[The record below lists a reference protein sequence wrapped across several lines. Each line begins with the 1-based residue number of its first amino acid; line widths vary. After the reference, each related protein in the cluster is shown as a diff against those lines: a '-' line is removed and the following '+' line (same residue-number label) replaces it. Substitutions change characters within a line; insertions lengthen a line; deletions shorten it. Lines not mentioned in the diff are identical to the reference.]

1 MILTLS
7 FSTFS
12 TPLLLES
19 NYRRVKQLKDCAL
32 WIYTTDPTD
41 KEARELAY
49 MDATLFCIFRWSS
62 LIGAFNVALQVWDM
76 MDCSTIPINN
86 TSNRSCEFYL
96 VDVSNG
102 KVYLIAEETHDSWH
116 AFECNG

>member
-1 MILTLS
+1 MVGCFSQERRLTDVHILSSDNDGDRTWN
-7 FSTFS
+7 
-12 TPLLLES
+12 E
-19 NYRRVKQLKDCAL
+19 
-32 WIYTTDPTD
+32 IYTTDPTD

-49 MDATLFCIFRWSS
+49 MDETLFCIFHWSS

-96 VDVSNG
+96 VEVSNG

-116 AFECNG
+116 AFEYNG